1 MVAVDEEIGIFRRLN
16 EHTAIHYFSD
26 ILVQCELLSGST
38 KSVYADAVTTKPLEL
53 RRHNNFCLY
62 IVTKLLNTS
71 PGPAGWLE
79 CAL

>member
-38 KSVYADAVTTKPLEL
+38 KSVYAVAVTTKPLEL
-53 RRHNNFCLY
+53 RRHN
-62 IVTKLLNTS
+62 KLLNTS